1 MEGNKKNFR
10 FQYSVTATKENTM
23 TTYRLDDKQPHAFW
37 DNSYPA
43 RVRIKSGD
51 TVVFE
56 TLEASANQI
65 TPKSKDAAVANLSF
79 DPIHPLTGP
88 VYVEGAEPGDGLE
101 VEVVSIKHK
110 GWGWNAVI
118 PGFGLLGEDFPTPYL
133 HHYKLGR
140 TQCKFRE
147 DILIPYE
154 PFCGV
159 MGVAPREPGRLT
171 TIPPRENGGNIDIR
185 HLTPGTRVM
194 FPVLA
199 PGALFS
205 CGDCHSA
212 QGDGEV
218 NGTGIE
224 SPMTVTLRFQ
234 LMKGANVPELRFI
247 TPPGKKLTVTD
258 EKGYF
263 VTTAHGPDLFR
274 DAQQAVRYM
283 IDHLSSN
290 YNMTREQA
298 YCLCGAAVD
307 LKISEIV
314 DAPNWIVSAYLPLSI
329 FKRSK
334 TKASSRTRK
343 VKPMAKRASDQ
354 RRTR

>member
-1 MEGNKKNFR
+1 
-10 FQYSVTATKENTM
+10 M
-23 TTYRLDDKQPHAFW
+23 TTYHLDDTQPHAFW
-37 DNSYPA
+37 DNSFPA
-43 RVRIKSGD
+43 RIHIKSGD

-56 TLEASANQI
+56 TLEASACQI
-65 TPKSKDAAVANLSF
+65 TPDSPDEAAARLDF
-79 DPIHPLTGP
+79 GPIHPLTGP
-88 VYVEGAEPGDGLE
+88 VYVEEAEPGDGLE
-101 VEVVSIKHK
+101 VEIISIKHK

-118 PGFGLLGEDFPTPYL
+118 PGFGLLGEDFPNPYV

-140 TQCKFRE
+140 TYCEFRK

-159 MGVAPREPGRLT
+159 MGVGPREPGRLN
-171 TIPPRENGGNIDIR
+171 TIPPRENAGNIDIR
-185 HLTPGTRVM
+185 HLTPGTRVT

-224 SPMTVTLRFQ
+224 TPMTVTLRFRV
-234 LMKGANVPELRFI
+234 MKGANTPELRFI
-247 TPPGKKLTVTD
+247 TPPGKKLTITD
-258 EKGYF
+258 EAGYF
-263 VTTAHGPDLFR
+263 VTTAHGPDLFQDSQR
-274 DAQQAVRYM
+274 AIRYM
-283 IDHLSSN
+283 IDYLAAEHD
-290 YNMTREQA
+290 MTREQA

-329 FKRSK
+329 FRQSKSASRSASTIKKTKPASKRSGAK
-334 TKASSRTRK
+334 SRRK
-343 VKPMAKRASDQ
+343 
-354 RRTR
+354 

>member
-1 MEGNKKNFR
+1 M
-10 FQYSVTATKENTM
+10 ATHH
-23 TTYRLDDKQPHAFW
+23 LDDTRPHAFW
-37 DNSYPA
+37 DNSYPP
-43 RVRIKSGD
+43 RLRIKPGD

-56 TLEASANQI
+56 TLEASGNQV
-65 TPKSKDAAVANLSF
+65 TRQSAHAAVADLDF
-79 DPIHPLTGP
+79 GLIHPLTGP
-88 VYVEGAEPGDGLE
+88 VYVEGAQPGDGLE
-101 VEVVSIKHK
+101 VEIIRIKHK
-110 GWGWNAVI
+110 GWGWNAVL
-118 PGFGLLGEDFPTPYL
+118 PNFGLLADEFADPYL

-140 TQCKFRE
+140 THCQFRA

-159 MGVAPREPGRLT
+159 MGVGPRESGRLD

-185 HLTPGTRVM
+185 HLTPGARAV
-194 FPVLA
+194 FPVLV

-224 SPMTVTLRFQ
+224 SPMTVTLRFK
-234 LMKGANVPELRFI
+234 LIKGGQPRELRFV
-247 TPPGKKLTVTD
+247 TPPGRKLTVAG
-258 EKGYF
+258 EGGYF
-263 VTTAHGPDLFR
+263 VATAHGPDLFK
-274 DAQQAVRYM
+274 DAQQAVRYV
-283 IDHLSSN
+283 IDYLCREHV
-290 YNMTREQA
+290 MTREQA

-329 FKRSK
+329 FVQPKTARRRPAVKAKPRSTKK
-334 TKASSRTRK
+334 TAG
-343 VKPMAKRASDQ
+343 RA
-354 RRTR
+354 RR